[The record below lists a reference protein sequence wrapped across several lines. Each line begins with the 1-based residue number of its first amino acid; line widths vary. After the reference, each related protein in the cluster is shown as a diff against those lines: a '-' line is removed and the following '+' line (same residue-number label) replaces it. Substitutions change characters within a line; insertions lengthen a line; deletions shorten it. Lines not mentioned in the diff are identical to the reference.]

1 MFLVPI
7 GWRGRGLF
15 VLDLAVGG
23 WKRGGFLDFFQN
35 NIRVELL
42 LFSIFL
48 FIFLDICQNLVPGGC
63 YGYEI

>member
-1 MFLVPI
+1 MFLVQI

-15 VLDLAVGG
+15 FLDLAVGG

-42 LFSIFL
+42 LFYIFL
-48 FIFLDICQNLVPGGC
+48 SIFLDIWQNLVPDGC

>member
-1 MFLVPI
+1 MFLVQI

-15 VLDLAVGG
+15 FLDLAVGV

-42 LFSIFL
+42 LFCIFL
-48 FIFLDICQNLVPGGC
+48 FIFLDIWQNLVSGGC

>member
-15 VLDLAVGG
+15 FLDLAVGG

-35 NIRVELL
+35 NVRVELL
-42 LFSIFL
+42 LFCIFL
-48 FIFLDICQNLVPGGC
+48 FIFLDIWQNLVPGGC
-63 YGYEI
+63 DGYEI

>member
-7 GWRGRGLF
+7 VWRGRELF

-23 WKRGGFLDFFQN
+23 WRREGFLDFFQN

-42 LFSIFL
+42 LFSSFL
-48 FIFLDICQNLVPGGC
+48 FIFLDIWQKLLPGGC